1 MRVIVKIWMLLL
13 TLSLLPVGVFLFLMI
28 FAWAHPGS
36 STWDLCLLPISIGI
50 AIWGCAKV
58 VKDGFISSSSLL
70 LTHIPLF
77 AFLIW
82 ARFF

>member
-1 MRVIVKIWMLLL
+1 MRVIIKIWMFLL
-13 TLSLLPVGVFLFLMI
+13 TFSLFPLGVFLFLLT
-28 FAWAHPGS
+28 FGWAHPGS
-36 STWDLCLLPISIGI
+36 STWDLYILPVSIGV
-50 AIWGCAKV
+50 AIWGCTRV
-58 VKDGFISSSSLL
+58 VRDGFISWNSLL